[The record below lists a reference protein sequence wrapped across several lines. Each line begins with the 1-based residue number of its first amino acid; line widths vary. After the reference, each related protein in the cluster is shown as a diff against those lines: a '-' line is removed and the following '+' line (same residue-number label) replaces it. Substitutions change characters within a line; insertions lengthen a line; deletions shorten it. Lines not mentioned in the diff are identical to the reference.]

1 MQIDRIERI
10 AKSIQDNEGKVE
22 TKKLIERLKSFSFWE
37 LITESSKIEIPIIQ
51 RDYAQGR
58 TDDKTKKIREK
69 FLEDIIGKI
78 SKNEPLELDFI
89 YGNLENSVFQPLD
102 GQQRLTTLF
111 LLHWYIA
118 HKTNNLLE
126 KENKDILQKFTYET
140 RISSR
145 EFCNE
150 LISNSENFGTGDKIS
165 EQISD
170 SSWFFLSWG
179 KDPTIKAML
188 NTLDSIESGLR
199 NIGEANLP
207 QHWERLTSENSPIT
221 FHFKELNDIGL
232 TDDLYIKM
240 NARGKELTEFENFKA
255 QFEKHIENKKWEE
268 NINTIETFSHKI
280 DTIWTDLFWKY
291 RDSDNQI
298 DNEIIKFISGIAI
311 NYYAKQLEI
320 YNNKEEIEST
330 KKELED
336 KKSKNITDESIKRER
351 IEKRIKLLIDESSK
365 IIPED
370 FATKESFEYLKN
382 CFDVYSKNNNN
393 QLLPK
398 DLPLWDFCQNK
409 EVQIN
414 ESDKIKNNLFIEFIK
429 NDLTTYKQRALFYA
443 QTEYLL
449 RQDTEVIDE
458 KYFSDWLR
466 FIRNIVENSTIDSA
480 SSFIGVIGLIKEI
493 SEGCIDIYKYLT
505 QNDIQSKFAG
515 EQIKEEKLK
524 AELIVENN
532 LWKEFIFK
540 AENDNFLKGEIN
552 FLLEFSKDN
561 EQYNFDKFKII
572 SENFLELFQNRD
584 DLLRRALMTKED
596 YKIQDGFT
604 YSLNANRYSLLDSLV
619 EWKIEFRR
627 KNEKLLTAVKKLL
640 DTNKKIP
647 NRNEYL
653 DNLIK
658 SAESINDYRKLL
670 IKDIS
675 LLNKASHKRICLS
688 SDNKFLYVLNKT
700 KVIGENYKGIE
711 IN

>member
-22 TKKLIERLKSFSFWE
+22 TKKLIERLKSISFWE
-37 LITESSKIEIPIIQ
+37 LITEYSKIEIPIIQ

-58 TDDKTKKIREK
+58 TDDKTRKIREN
-69 FLEDIIGKI
+69 FLEYIIGAI
-78 SKNEPLELDFI
+78 SENKPRELDFI

-118 HKTNNLLE
+118 FKSGKLS
-126 KENKDILQKFTYET
+126 ENKDAFLKFTYET

-150 LISNSENFGTGDKIS
+150 LILNGENLEIGDKIS

-268 NINTIETFSHKI
+268 NIKEPINTFSHKI
-280 DTIWTDLFWKY
+280 DTTWTDLFWKH
-291 RDSDNQI
+291 RGSDNRI

-320 YNNKEEIEST
+320 YDDKDEIELIR
-330 KKELED
+330 KELED
-336 KKSKNITDESIKRER
+336 KKSKNITEESIKRER